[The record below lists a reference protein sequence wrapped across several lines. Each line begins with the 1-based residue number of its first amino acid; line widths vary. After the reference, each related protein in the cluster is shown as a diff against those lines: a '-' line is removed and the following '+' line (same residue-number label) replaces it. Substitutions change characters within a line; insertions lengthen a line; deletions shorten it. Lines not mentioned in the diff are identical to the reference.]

1 MSMPFKRP
9 EAAPAAPSFLCT
21 ECGRGLKNLDIALYK
36 KMINR
41 GAVRY
46 MCIDCL
52 AEYIGVTREELLV
65 KVEQFKRQGCT
76 LFL

>member
-1 MSMPFKRP
+1 MSMPYDRP
-9 EAAPAAPSFLCT
+9 MAAPIDPGFLCT
-21 ECGRGLKNLDIALYK
+21 ECGRELKNLDIALYK

-41 GAVRY
+41 GAVRC

-52 AEYIGVTREELLV
+52 AEYIGVTRDDLLM
-65 KVEQFKRQGCT
+65 KAEQFKRQGCT